1 MTKTVSTKQLSG
13 FTIVEL
19 LIVVVVIAILAAV
32 TIVSY
37 RNIQQSARDSVR
49 AQVAK
54 NIEKGLRSYLAFN
67 GNLFSH
73 TTSDW
78 ETSVD
83 VPAGQFLSALVTAK
97 VMDRVPVDPVNS
109 PTKHYRYYRYPA
121 GSRGCD
127 ATRGAFVVFQVI
139 DMENSGGPAPGS
151 PGFSCPLRDW
161 STEADYTV
169 GIFENN

>member
-1 MTKTVSTKQLSG
+1 MKTVSTKQPSG

-37 RNIQQSARDSVR
+37 RNIQQRARDSVR
-49 AQVAK
+49 AQDAK

-73 TTSDW
+73 TTSSW

-83 VPAGQFLSALVTAK
+83 VPAGQFLSALVTSK

-121 GSRGCD
+121 GYMGCD
-127 ATRGAFVVFQVI
+127 ATRGAFVIFQVI
-139 DMENSGGPAPGS
+139 DMENSGRPAPGS
-151 PGFSCPLRDW
+151 PGFSCPSRDW
-161 STEADYTV
+161 SNEADYTV
-169 GIFENN
+169 GIFEND